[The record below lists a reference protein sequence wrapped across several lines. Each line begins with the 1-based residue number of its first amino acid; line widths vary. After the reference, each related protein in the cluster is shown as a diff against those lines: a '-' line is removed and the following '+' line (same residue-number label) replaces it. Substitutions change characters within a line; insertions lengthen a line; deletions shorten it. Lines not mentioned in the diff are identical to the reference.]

1 MPDPRARRSSRDSR
15 ATSAGAER
23 ITGLSRP
30 SRQRLARREATMTD
44 GTRVLGRR
52 EFVERLGGGIV
63 VLVSLPGATMF
74 DELLAEAQQRGYP
87 ADINAYLHIA
97 EDGRVTFF
105 SGKIEMGQGIVTSL
119 PQMAAEELR

>member
-30 SRQRLARREATMTD
+30 SRQRLARREGTLTD
-44 GTRVLGRR
+44 GTRGIRR
-52 EFVERLGGGIV
+52 GE
-63 VLVSLPGATMF
+63 
-74 DELLAEAQQRGYP
+74 LAEAQQRGYP

-119 PQMAAEELR
+119 PQMAAEEL